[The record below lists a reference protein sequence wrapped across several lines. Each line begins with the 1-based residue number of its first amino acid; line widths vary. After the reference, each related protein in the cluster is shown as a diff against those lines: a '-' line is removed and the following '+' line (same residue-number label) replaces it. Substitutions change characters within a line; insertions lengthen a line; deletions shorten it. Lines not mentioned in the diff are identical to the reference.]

1 MNCLF
6 QFSLR
11 ERLYGVGDP
20 EEAPLGNSFLILRKS
35 FNSLK
40 HLYICR
46 FNFLVYREFLDE
58 PPYFFWLLEIFQV
71 LDLQPCPEEPAALS
85 GNSLESIM

>member
-20 EEAPLGNSFLILRKS
+20 EQAPLGNSFLILRKS

-40 HLYICR
+40 HLYICC
-46 FNFLVYREFLDE
+46 FDFLVYRELLNE
-58 PPYFFWLLEIFQV
+58 PPYLSWRLEIFQV
-71 LDLQPCPEEPAALS
+71 LDLQSCPEEPAARQ
-85 GNSLESIM
+85 GTR